1 VMKGSFSSPKGLIV
15 GLMSQTMMKWLSVRG
30 VLMGVSTFRAIAL
43 GALIVASGSASAQ
56 DARGPQKIIFDTDF
70 NLFGDDGQALILAAQ
85 AHAAGQIQILGMT
98 LVAGNTWI
106 EEQRPIAAKA
116 VERVGLE
123 ADIPVFAGADRPLLH
138 SQASFE
144 EEKALLG
151 VGDGYY
157 GAWSHPRPES
167 DADVEL
173 SPDGAAQR
181 TKVQEKH
188 AVDFIIETVRANPGL
203 VTILAIGPLTNIA
216 LAIRKAPDIV
226 PLIKRIV
233 YMGGAFDV
241 PGNTMPAAE
250 FNVWFDPDAAKIVYR
265 EPIEQIFIP
274 LDVTNSARLDSGIF
288 ERIWKAN
295 PVIAKI
301 DSRATK
307 SPNALAPKFVQ
318 FWDQLAVAY
327 VVDPTLATNV
337 ETRWIDVETTFG
349 VNYGR
354 TMSYAH
360 EFPRGHFLQQA
371 KIVNR
376 FDLRRFEDYLVSTM
390 SKPLP
395 VRSKNKP

>member
-1 VMKGSFSSPKGLIV
+1 
-15 GLMSQTMMKWLSVRG
+15 
-30 VLMGVSTFRAIAL
+30 MGDFMVALTFRAIAL
-43 GALIVASGSASAQ
+43 AAMIVTSASASAQ
-56 DARGPQKIIFDTDF
+56 DVRNPQKVIFDTDF
-70 NLFGDDGQALILAAQ
+70 NLFGDDGQAFVLAAQ
-85 AHAAGQIQILGMT
+85 AHAAGRIQILGMT

-157 GAWSHPRPES
+157 GAWSHPKPKSE
-167 DADVEL
+167 ADIAL
-173 SPDGAAQR
+173 SPDGAAQH
-181 TKVQEKH
+181 TKIQEKH
-188 AVDFIIETVRANPGL
+188 AVDFIIETVRANPGQ
-203 VTILAIGPLTNIA
+203 VTILAIGPITNIA

-250 FNVWFDPDAAKIVYR
+250 FNVWFDPEAAKIVYR

-274 LDVTNSARLDSGIF
+274 LDVTNSARLDSGVF

-301 DSRATK
+301 DPRATP
-307 SPNALAPKFVQ
+307 SPNVPAPKFFQ

-337 ETRWIDVETTFG
+337 ETRWIDVDTTFG
-349 VNYGR
+349 ANYGR
-354 TMSYAH
+354 TMSYTH
-360 EFPRGHFLQQA
+360 EFPRGHFLQQG

-376 FDLRRFEDYLVSTM
+376 FDLKRFEDFFVTNM
-390 SKPLP
+390 SKSLP
-395 VRSKNKP
+395 VRGKNRP

>member
-1 VMKGSFSSPKGLIV
+1 
-15 GLMSQTMMKWLSVRG
+15 
-30 VLMGVSTFRAIAL
+30 MGDFMVALTFRAIAL
-43 GALIVASGSASAQ
+43 AAMIVTSASASAQ
-56 DARGPQKIIFDTDF
+56 DVRNPQKVIFDTDF
-70 NLFGDDGQALILAAQ
+70 NLFGDDGQAFVLAAQ
-85 AHAAGQIQILGMT
+85 AHAAGRIQILGMT

-106 EEQRPIAAKA
+106 EEQRPLATKA

-157 GAWSHPRPES
+157 GAWSHPKPKSE
-167 DADVEL
+167 ADIAL
-173 SPDGAAQR
+173 SPDGAAQH
-181 TKVQEKH
+181 TKIQEKH
-188 AVDFIIETVRANPGL
+188 AVDFIIETVRANPGQ
-203 VTILAIGPLTNIA
+203 VTILAIGPITNIA

-250 FNVWFDPDAAKIVYR
+250 FNVWFDPEAAKIVYR

-274 LDVTNSARLDSGIF
+274 LDVTNSARLDSGVF

-301 DSRATK
+301 DPRATP
-307 SPNALAPKFVQ
+307 SPNVPAPKFFQ

-337 ETRWIDVETTFG
+337 ETRWIDVDTTFG
-349 VNYGR
+349 ANYGR
-354 TMSYAH
+354 TMSYTH
-360 EFPRGHFLQQA
+360 EFPRGHFLQQG

-376 FDLRRFEDYLVSTM
+376 FDLKRFEDFFVTNM
-390 SKPLP
+390 SKSLP
-395 VRSKNKP
+395 VREKNRP

>member
-1 VMKGSFSSPKGLIV
+1 MV
-15 GLMSQTMMKWLSVRG
+15 
-30 VLMGVSTFRAIAL
+30 VSIFRAIAL
-43 GALIVASGSASAQ
+43 ATLIVASGPARAQ
-56 DARGPQKIIFDTDF
+56 DVRSPQKVIFDTDF
-70 NLFGDDGQALILAAQ
+70 NLFGDDGQAFILAAQ

-106 EEQRPIAAKA
+106 EEQRPIATKA

-157 GAWSHPRPES
+157 GAWSHPKPKSEE
-167 DADVEL
+167 DVEL
-173 SPDGAAQR
+173 SPDGPAQH
-181 TKVQEKH
+181 TKIREKH
-188 AVDFIIETVRANPGL
+188 AVDFIIETVRANPGQ
-203 VTILAIGPLTNIA
+203 VTILAIGPVTNIA

-250 FNVWFDPDAAKIVYR
+250 FNVWFDPEAAKIVYR
-265 EPIEQIFIP
+265 EPIEQVFIP
-274 LDVTNSARLDSGIF
+274 LDVTNSVRLNSDVF
-288 ERIWKAN
+288 KRIWKAN

-301 DSRATK
+301 DTRATL
-307 SPNALAPKFVQ
+307 SPNTPAPKFVQ

-327 VVDPTLATNV
+327 VIDPTLATNV

-354 TMSYAH
+354 TMSYTH
-360 EFPRGHFLQQA
+360 EFPRGHFLQQG

-376 FDLRRFEDYLVSTM
+376 FDLKRFGDYFVSTM

-395 VRSKNKP
+395 VRSKSKP

>member
-1 VMKGSFSSPKGLIV
+1 MVAL
-15 GLMSQTMMKWLSVRG
+15 
-30 VLMGVSTFRAIAL
+30 TFRAIAL
-43 GALIVASGSASAQ
+43 AAMIVTSASASAQ
-56 DARGPQKIIFDTDF
+56 DVRNPQKVIFDTDF
-70 NLFGDDGQALILAAQ
+70 NLFGDDGQAFVLAAQ
-85 AHAAGQIQILGMT
+85 AHAAGRIQILGMT

-106 EEQRPIAAKA
+106 EEQRPLATKA

-157 GAWSHPRPES
+157 GAWSHPKPKSE
-167 DADVEL
+167 ADIAL
-173 SPDGAAQR
+173 SPDGAAQH
-181 TKVQEKH
+181 TKIQEKH
-188 AVDFIIETVRANPGL
+188 AVDFIIETVRANPGQ
-203 VTILAIGPLTNIA
+203 VTILAIGPITNIA

-250 FNVWFDPDAAKIVYR
+250 FNVWFDPEAAKIVYR

-274 LDVTNSARLDSGIF
+274 LDVTNSARLDSGVF

-301 DSRATK
+301 DPRATP
-307 SPNALAPKFVQ
+307 SPNVPAPKFFQ

-337 ETRWIDVETTFG
+337 ETRWIDVDTTFG
-349 VNYGR
+349 ANYGR
-354 TMSYAH
+354 TMSYTH
-360 EFPRGHFLQQA
+360 EFPRGHFLQQG

-376 FDLRRFEDYLVSTM
+376 FDLKRFEDFFVTNM
-390 SKPLP
+390 SKSLP
-395 VRSKNKP
+395 VREKNRP

>member
-1 VMKGSFSSPKGLIV
+1 ML
-15 GLMSQTMMKWLSVRG
+15 
-30 VLMGVSTFRAIAL
+30 VSTFRAIAL
-43 GALIVASGSASAQ
+43 GILIVTAGPAIAQ
-56 DARGPQKIIFDTDF
+56 DAHSSQKIIFDTDF
-70 NLFGDDGQALILAAQ
+70 NIFGDDGQAFILAAQ

-123 ADIPVFAGADRPLLH
+123 TDIPVFAGADRPLLH
-138 SQASFE
+138 SHASFE

-157 GAWSHPRPES
+157 GAWSHPKPKS
-167 DADVEL
+167 DADVEPA
-173 SPDGAAQR
+173 PDGAAQH

-188 AVDFIIETVRANPGL
+188 AVDFIIETVRANPGQ
-203 VTILAIGPLTNIA
+203 VTILALGPVTNIA

-233 YMGGAFDV
+233 YMSGAFDV

-250 FNVWFDPDAAKIVYR
+250 FNVWFDPEAAKIVYR

-274 LDVTNSARLDSGIF
+274 LDVTNSARFDAKIF
-288 ERIWKAN
+288 ERIWKTN

-301 DSRATK
+301 DPRATP
-307 SPNALAPKFVQ
+307 SPNKPGPKFVQ
-318 FWDQLAVAY
+318 FWDQLAIAY
-327 VVDPTLATNV
+327 VIDPTLATNV
-337 ETRWIDVETTFG
+337 ETRWIDVETNFG
-349 VNYGR
+349 LNYGR
-354 TMSYAH
+354 TMSYTH

-376 FDLRRFEDYLVSTM
+376 FDLRRFEDYLVNTM

-395 VRSKNKP
+395 VRGKNKP